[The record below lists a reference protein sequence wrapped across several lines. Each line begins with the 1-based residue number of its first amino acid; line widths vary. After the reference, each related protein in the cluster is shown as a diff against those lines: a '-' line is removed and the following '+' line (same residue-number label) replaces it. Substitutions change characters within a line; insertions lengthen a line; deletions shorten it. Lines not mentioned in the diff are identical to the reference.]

1 MRRQN
6 AIIYIVPSREMARSV
21 KTILPEM
28 TVSPSNDMLLEN
40 RDDPGGI
47 RFPNR
52 WLWFYCSENAA
63 L

>member
-52 WLWFYCSENAA
+52 WL
-63 L
+63 